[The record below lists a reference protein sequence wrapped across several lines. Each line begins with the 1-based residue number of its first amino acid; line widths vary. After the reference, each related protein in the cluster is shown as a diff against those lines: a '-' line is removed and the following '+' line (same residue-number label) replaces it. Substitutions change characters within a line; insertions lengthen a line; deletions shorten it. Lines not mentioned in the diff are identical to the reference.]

1 MQAQGTVRQRIEY
14 IDTVRGIGIL
24 LMVMGHIGFGGL
36 FDKYI
41 HAFHMP
47 MFFVISGF
55 LYRDSDRSTGPIIA
69 RRAKALLIPYLV
81 YGALNYVIWLALNRG
96 GGVPLLTPL
105 RSLFFTNTDN
115 YMPIAGALWF
125 LTCLFITESAF
136 LVLRRAL
143 RSTGVLAAVIGVIGI
158 LGLFIK
164 ELLGFR
170 LPYGL
175 DTAMTALALYFAGYL
190 LNTLKNAATARV
202 LNLRWPWLL
211 LGVCRIVG
219 YHPGQR
225 LCQHAPVPVRQRR
238 PLLRRG
244 HRDDGRAVQR
254 GAAGRAVG
262 GSAVQVFEARTPVRR
277 GALADVPLP
286 QSVDDPGVFLAVPV
300 CRARGVEM
308 LMLLAVR
315 CAVLL
320 FTMASIKL
328 VSEIKERVAAR
339 GQAAA

>member
-55 LYRDSDRSTGPIIA
+55 LYRESDRSTGSIIA

-81 YGALNYVIWLALNRG
+81 YGALNYIVWLALNRG

-136 LVLRRAL
+136 LALRRAL
-143 RSTGVLAAVIGVIGI
+143 RSTGVLAAVIGSIGI

-164 ELLGFR
+164 EVLGFR

-190 LNTLKNAATARV
+190 LNTQKNAATARA

-211 LGVCRIVG
+211 LAFALLSGVILVNG
-219 YHPGQR
+219 YVNTR
-225 LCQHAPVPVRQRR
+225 LCQYGNGVLFYVAAIGMTIALFNAARLAERWEVPPVRFLKRE
-238 PLLRRG
+238 LKY
-244 HRDDGRAVQR
+244 V
-254 GAAGRAVG
+254 GAH
-262 GSAVQVFEARTPVRR
+262 S
-277 GALADVPLP
+277 
-286 QSVDDPGVFLAVPV
+286 
-300 CRARGVEM
+300 
-308 LMLLAVR
+308 LMYLCLNQLMILMFSSLFQFAASGPSKLILLAVR

-339 GQAAA
+339 GRAAA